1 MLELAIRLIHWGMKR
16 SEAIAKLKAA
26 APGIRIRGARSLYL
40 FGPAAR
46 DKMTPKS
53 DLDIFID
60 VANPDTFSLIE
71 LVDIKFYLER
81 ALGVEV
87 DVTTRDSLHPM
98 LRQDIEQSAIR
109 IF

>member
-1 MLELAIRLIHWGMKR
+1 MKR
-16 SEAIAKLKAA
+16 SEAVARLKAA
-26 APGIRIRGARSLYL
+26 VPGIRARGARSLYL
-40 FGPAAR
+40 FGSAAR
-46 DKMTPKS
+46 DKMTAES

-60 VANPDTFSLIE
+60 AADPDTFSLIE

-81 ALGVEV
+81 ELGVEV